1 MPKALVARTLAL
13 IPAFALL
20 LSLPTLAGAAQSDSK
35 AEVARALD
43 AFHAAAARADEA
55 AYFDLLA
62 PAAVF
67 LGTDATERW
76 DKEAFRAFAH
86 TYFAQ
91 GKGWTFVPRDRH
103 VDFAAAGRIAWF
115 DELLD
120 SASYGECRG
129 TGLLERGADGRWRI
143 LQYHLTIPVPNQL
156 AKEVV
161 ARIRASQAASA
172 PTPAPR

>member
-1 MPKALVARTLAL
+1 MSTRVRPALVLFSAL
-13 IPAFALL
+13 V
-20 LSLPTLAGAAQSDSK
+20 LSLSFASFSASSESDAK
-35 AEVARALD
+35 AEVGQTLA

-55 AYFDLLA
+55 AYFELLA

-86 TYFAQ
+86 PYFAQ

-103 VDFAAAGRIAWF
+103 VDFAAHGEVAWF

-129 TGLLERGADGRWRI
+129 TGVLERIDGRWRI
-143 LQYHLTIPVPNQL
+143 LQYHLTIPVPNAL

-161 ARIRASQAASA
+161 ARIREQAAPPA
-172 PTPAPR
+172 TAPR